1 MSRDRPTFEELV
13 LTGSLLHVIQRGAC
27 RICFSHLGRIAR
39 SMLGICIASTD
50 IYPFD
55 VTLTLQSSTEP
66 SAFELAP
73 NAFQIATEVQPIS
86 SSQYHGKQVMFMDL
100 PHKDRYPGL

>member
-1 MSRDRPTFEELV
+1 
-13 LTGSLLHVIQRGAC
+13 
-27 RICFSHLGRIAR
+27 
-39 SMLGICIASTD
+39 MLGICIASTD

-66 SAFELAP
+66 
-73 NAFQIATEVQPIS
+73 NAFQLATEVQPIS

>member
-1 MSRDRPTFEELV
+1 M
-13 LTGSLLHVIQRGAC
+13 GSLLHVIQRGAC
-27 RICFSHLGRIAR
+27 RICFLTLVDSSEYAGY
-39 SMLGICIASTD
+39 CIASTD

-55 VTLTLQSSTEP
+55 VTLTLHSSTEP

-73 NAFQIATEVQPIS
+73 NAFHLVTEVQPVS